1 MTTLSSGVLL
11 KLLDGMKTGAAKP
24 VGEHRTAVLQVTDI
38 VPAELNEKDLFPKH
52 GKFYVKVSDAS
63 HSIYATL
70 PLAQAD
76 LVLSNKLH
84 LGQFVH
90 VDRLDPASP
99 VPVIVGAKPLPG
111 RHPLVV
117 GTPDPGAKAKPAA
130 PRRGS
135 WGPEQN
141 ASIKPT
147 TLNFDAEKT
156 PVKERPAMS
165 TPIKERVG
173 AASPVRERGI
183 AATPAR
189 ERVAASPSLSSAS
202 VRKSSSVLPRLLTR
216 SKSFVADRDHPKIPK
231 SPFPT
236 EKSSV
241 SCTASRATRR
251 VAKQEEPSSPSSDDE
266 LGSSA
271 TSSKKRPSSAAR
283 VPVPGKLS
291 LLGKDAIEQ
300 REQAQKAAL
309 EALRNA
315 SATDN
320 VVRIYKIF
328 SELSKTA
335 RPDTPASCF
344 DSFLSFHQEAVQAV
358 TDIEAIQAATS
369 MAAAV
374 ASDEQPEDA
383 PAVLQEIA
391 QNRAVM
397 RRRGVVG
404 GGGGGVSKSVSFAP
418 GTLDPRQDDGG
429 GKTGRSSSASR
440 KCLAMDKIGE
450 DGGDEKRSSSSSAPP
465 SATTTTAH
473 SALGSS
479 LKLAKQIQAEAGSWF
494 MEFLEA
500 ALETGLK
507 KSKASATGDGR
518 KQSSCCCPQSL
529 LLRVINWVEMEQS
542 GGDSSGR
549 RPAHPRA
556 AAMARK
562 LRIKAKNP

>member
-38 VPAELNEKDLFPKH
+38 VPAEMDEKDLWPKH
-52 GKFYVKVSDAS
+52 GQFYVKVSDAS
-63 HSIYATL
+63 HSIYAIL

-99 VPVIVGAKPLPG
+99 VPVIVGARPLPG

-117 GTPDPGAKAKPAA
+117 GTPDPAARAKPAA

-141 ASIKPT
+141 TSIKPT
-147 TLNFDAEKT
+147 TLNFDADRTPGKERPALST
-156 PVKERPAMS
+156 PVKERPTLA
-165 TPIKERVG
+165 T
-173 AASPVRERGI
+173 PVRERGL
-183 AATPAR
+183 
-189 ERVAASPSLSSAS
+189 AASPAS
-202 VRKSSSVLPRLLTR
+202 VRKSSSVLPRLTR
-216 SKSFVADRDHPKIPK
+216 SKSFVADRDNHPKIPK
-231 SPFPT
+231 SPYPA

-241 SCTASRATRR
+241 SCTASRVMRR
-251 VAKQEEPSSPSSDDE
+251 VVKEEEPSSPPSDDE

-271 TSSKKRPSSAAR
+271 TSSKKRSSTAAR

-291 LLGKDAIEQ
+291 VLGKEAMEQ

-335 RPDTPASCF
+335 RPDAPATCF

-383 PAVLQEIA
+383 PPVLQEIA
-391 QNRAVM
+391 QNRAAV
-397 RRRGVVG
+397 RRRGLG
-404 GGGGGVSKSVSFAP
+404 SGGVSKSVSFAP
-418 GTLDPRQDDGG
+418 GTLDPKQDDGG
-429 GKTGRSSSASR
+429 GKTTRSSIASK

-450 DGGDEKRSSSSSAPP
+450 DGGDEKRSTSSA
-465 SATTTTAH
+465 TTAH

-479 LKLAKQIQAEAGSWF
+479 LKLAKQVQAEAGSWF

-507 KSKASATGDGR
+507 KSKASAMADGR

-529 LLRVINWVEMEQS
+529 MLRVINWVEVEQS

-549 RPAHPRA
+549 KHAHPRA
-556 AAMARK
+556 AAIARK